1 MRKLINRSMQHVFL
15 SGMKKKD
22 KSRKLCLLSVW
33 KRQVG
38 GRRLEGGCG
47 RFSYKKEKVVRK
59 ERLQHVSRSG
69 EKGERP
75 RTLCAVGKN
84 GDAIFESV

>member
-1 MRKLINRSMQHVFL
+1 MRKLINGSMQHVFL

-47 RFSYKKEKVVRK
+47 RFSYKKEKLYERK
-59 ERLQHVSRSG
+59 EC
-69 EKGERP
+69 
-75 RTLCAVGKN
+75 RTFPVLE
-84 GDAIFESV
+84 DYILI